1 MEKLRSVC
9 IIQRIDQRV
18 PAVYLKRI
26 FLCLQEY
33 MYVKK
38 S

>member
-9 IIQRIDQRV
+9 IIQRIDQQV
-18 PAVYLKRI
+18 PAVYLKE